1 MTIGNDRAGAGAR
14 SPFAIPKEGW
24 LAVLRRTWEE
34 TGKDNIGLIAAGIAF
49 YAFAAIVPLLGAV
62 VLSYGLFAE
71 PETVRSNVEHVF
83 AAVPREAATIITEQ
97 LVTVVETSKGK
108 QGLGLIIAIAL
119 AFYGATK
126 GASAIVTA
134 LNVAY
139 GETERRGFVR
149 VNLLYFALVAGGVF
163 LIFLAIASTT
173 LLGFLESLVPQA
185 SDFLLTLIRVAGYAL
200 LGALVVTAAAIL
212 YRFGPDRRRP
222 SWVWLSPGS
231 VAATALWLGGTAGFG
246 LYVSNFGNYGATY
259 GSLSAVIVMLTWLWL
274 SAFVFLLGA
283 EMNAELERQ
292 VEGEGAVPQKATSP
306 VSDTPDNQGDGQSAD
321 TGQVSTLDRPDATAG
336 SSLGLAWTEGA
347 LCAAGLLFLR
357 RGRPARASI
366 ALIGAGVAYKIG
378 RGAAAK
384 RRHPGAKVSAH
395 VSSNDSERSQSSPKK
410 EIPMADRD
418 NDISVLNSLIAT
430 TLDSVDGYTEAAGDI
445 ENPRYGSVFSDRARE
460 RREVVSD
467 LQAEV
472 RRLGGDPED
481 DGTVLAGAHRM
492 FLDLK
497 AKVTG
502 QDDKA
507 IIDEVERGEDHI
519 KAKFDDALSDED
531 LSPEVR
537 AAVLKANQSVQAG
550 HDQMRDLKHSLE
562 R

>member
-1 MTIGNDRAGAGAR
+1 MTIGNDKAGAGAR
-14 SPFAIPKEGW
+14 SPFAIPTEGW

-139 GETERRGFVR
+139 GETERRGFFR

-173 LLGFLESLVPQA
+173 LLGFLESLVPRA
-185 SDFLLTLIRVAGYAL
+185 SDVLLTLIRVAGYAL
-200 LGALVVTAAAIL
+200 LGAFVVTAAAIL
-212 YRFGPDRRRP
+212 YRFGPDRRKP

-231 VAATALWLGGTAGFG
+231 LAATVLWLVGTAGFG
-246 LYVSNFGNYGATY
+246 VYVSNFGNYGATY

-283 EMNAELERQ
+283 ELNAELERQ
-292 VEGEGAVPQKATSP
+292 VEGEGAEAQPSTSP
-306 VSDTPDNQGDGQSAD
+306 LSDSPHGRTPDPSGD
-321 TGQVSTLDRPDATAG
+321 DRRARAPDKFGTRAPPTNG
-336 SSLGLAWTEGA
+336 PAWVEGA
-347 LCAAGLLFLR
+347 LCAVGLLLLR
-357 RGRPARASI
+357 NGKPGKAAVAI
-366 ALIGAGVAYKIG
+366 VGAVAAYKIG
-378 RGAAAK
+378 RGASTRGSNGLK
-384 RRHPGAKVSAH
+384 LSAQ
-395 VSSNDSERSQSSPKK
+395 VTSNEPERSHLSPTK
-410 EIPMADRD
+410 EHPMADRD

-519 KAKFDDALSDED
+519 KAKFDDALAKED

-537 AAVLKANQSVQAG
+537 AAIAKANQSVQEG
-550 HDQMRDLKHSLE
+550 HDQMRDLKHSME